1 MTAMNAIATLFV
13 MLPFLLAVFLANVA
27 EKERSVR
34 ALLYLYLLFLNGLA
48 AVTGLFSLAGAGL
61 LSDEAF
67 LNAIQQQYPGVEASQ
82 LRAARFDLAGL
93 ILIAAALL
101 AMVVLLLP
109 VRRLAARILPMRADS
124 AVHATALSL
133 TATALGI
140 NLFQMIALAP
150 LLFAVTATEQGVQQ
164 VQQMGGVSYLDV
176 LVFPLLTFV
185 VAGFL
190 GVGLYTRRS
199 QPEALARLGLAP
211 LTLQELGI
219 AAGFT
224 VALLGMAILTERAW
238 QSLDPDSLEKVG
250 GLSKALMGNFTGL
263 SGALAVGVAAAIGEE
278 TFFRGAYQPRMGIP
292 LTSLLFTSF
301 HVQYGITPA
310 TLLVLAMSVV
320 LGLLRQRTSLTV
332 CILVHFLYNFTTV
345 LVAT

>member
-1 MTAMNAIATLFV
+1 MIVMNAIATLFV
-13 MLPFLLAVFLANVA
+13 MLPFLLAIFLANVA
-27 EKERSVR
+27 EKERGVR
-34 ALLYLYLLFLNGLA
+34 ILVYLYLVFLNGLA
-48 AVTGLFSLAGAGL
+48 AVIGLFSLAGAEL
-61 LSDEAF
+61 LASKVF
-67 LNAIQQQYPGVEASQ
+67 LNALLQQYPGLEASQ
-82 LRAARFDLAGL
+82 LRAVRFDLAGL

-101 AMVVLLLP
+101 AMVVLSLP
-109 VRRLAARILPMRADS
+109 VRRLAARILPMQADS
-124 AVHATALSL
+124 VVHATALSL
-133 TATALGI
+133 TATALGM
-140 NLFQMIALAP
+140 NLFQMVALAP
-150 LLFAVTATEQGVQQ
+150 LLFAVTATEQGIQQ

-176 LVFPLLTFV
+176 LVFPLLTLV
-185 VAGFL
+185 VAALL

-199 QPEALARLGLAP
+199 QSEVLTRLGFAP
-211 LTLQELGI
+211 LTLQALGI

-238 QSLDPDSLEKVG
+238 QSLDPDSLKKVG

-263 SGALAVGVAAAIGEE
+263 TGALAIGAAAAIGEE

-310 TLLVLAMSVV
+310 TLLVLVMSVV